1 MVRVVL
7 TPALEAE
14 FHGFQNPLE
23 VCNAEGKAVGLFLPI
38 ASYKDL
44 LTKLEIPYSKDE
56 LERRRH
62 EQAGSSLEDFWRTVG
77 RS

>member
-1 MVRVVL
+1 MGRVVL

-14 FHGFQNPLE
+14 FQGFRSPLE
-23 VCNAEGKAVGLFLPI
+23 ICNAEGKAVGLFLPI
-38 ASYKDL
+38 ANYKDL

-56 LERRRH
+56 LERRRQ
-62 EQAGSSLEDFWRTVG
+62 EKGGSSLDDFWRTVG